1 MVSHGRSGM
10 HLMLGETSEELR
22 GSLALDFMS
31 SRASWYISYN
41 NTLISVVLSYI
52 WTILGLQSSA
62 FR

>member
-1 MVSHGRSGM
+1 
-10 HLMLGETSEELR
+10 MLGETSEELR